1 MPFKNFI
8 DQLWKR
14 NLSIASSTLID
25 IGIYLYGE
33 RAETI
38 QTILSAYDLSK
49 KAAAEE
55 SIITD
60 DNRLIP
66 LVGDA
71 LHHLPFE
78 VTSNTLDAVAHA
90 VLTYLS
96 GANSVADL
104 IAAYGTIDPAAAF
117 PSLSDAGRFLTL
129 YESLPVWFHIAS
141 RLKLDLAYP
150 DQTIPM
156 ALRIDLNS
164 KQYLYY
170 REQANALKELFQT
183 ISCNQMI
190 VPAVLLYSTI
200 TSRELYRYLRGDEP
214 EFLRAFDKVYDSA
227 FRNWLI
233 DEISHSGSDVK
244 KYCATHSPAS
254 FYRYYVSNILKESAP
269 PVITT
274 AIPMVGLLT
283 SIISGCP
290 QSSIEIRYCCTENR
304 KRSTKTLLNAML
316 LPSQKIIVNKA
327 TVYPVPYQYR

>member
-96 GANSVADL
+96 GANSVA
-104 IAAYGTIDPAAAF
+104 
-117 PSLSDAGRFLTL
+117 DAGRFLTL